1 MDNNIIKGIQ
11 KFVGRR
17 FSDLEFEEQAAVRLG
32 CRRGIV
38 IIDPVTRQVQ
48 TPKK

>member
-1 MDNNIIKGIQ
+1 MDSNTVKAIQ
-11 KFVGRR
+11 KFIGRK

-32 CRRGIV
+32 CRNGIV
-38 IIDPVTRQVQ
+38 TIDPVTRRVQ

>member
-11 KFVGRR
+11 KFIGRR

-32 CRRGIV
+32 CRNGIV
-38 IIDPVTRQVQ
+38 TVDPITRRVQ
-48 TPKK
+48 TPTK